1 MKYKDLP
8 LRTGVGIAVLN
19 SENKV
24 FVGKRKDMPFDKW
37 QMPQGGVDI
46 DEPLLVALKRE
57 LKEETSIESIKVLKE
72 FNQWLEYE
80 LPENLIGKIWKGK
93 YRGQKQKWF
102 IVRFTGENKEINI
115 DTKYPE
121 FVEWK
126 WVDINLLPDLIV
138 NFKQHVYK
146 SVLLELKKY
155 VN

>member
-1 MKYKDLP
+1 MKHKDLP